1 MKVLSIDL
9 DYITYPSASIFSN
22 KNWDN
27 HPISR
32 WHMFY
37 EAGHCNKSELVYDD
51 ARLKYLK
58 NIFKKALKYCSSVE
72 FAYEH
77 DSILY
82 NIRNAEDIELINI
95 DHHDDVLMANYTYH
109 DSNEYNSEIR
119 NYNLELKLLKE
130 HDNVNEG
137 SWIGWLHAKG
147 KLKSLRWI
155 GNNNFIADSKEKFIS
170 SLIPD
175 YKFITDMDYD
185 FGDYRFDHIFI
196 CLSPQYIPPHHWH
209 VFKWFIEKYES
220 RYNKKVNLKKWET
233 RKIEIDYRYKEVTN
247 AILH

>member
-1 MKVLSIDL
+1 MRVLSIDL
-9 DYITYPSASIFSN
+9 DYIMYPSAPIFSN

-32 WHMFY
+32 WYMFN
-37 EAGHCNKSELVYDD
+37 EAGHCDQSELIYDD

-58 NIFKKALKYCSSVE
+58 NIFEKALEFCSNVE

-82 NIRNAEDIELINI
+82 SIRGYENIELINI
-95 DHHDDVLMANYTYH
+95 DHHDDVLMANYSFY
-109 DSNEYNSEIR
+109 DSNEVK
-119 NYNLELKLLKE
+119 NYNLELKFLEE

-137 SWIGWLHAKG
+137 CWIGWLHVKK

-155 GNNNFIADSKEKFIS
+155 GNNNFIEDIKENFIS
-170 SLIPD
+170 ALIPD
-175 YKFITDMDYD
+175 YEFITHMDYD
-185 FGDYRFDHIFI
+185 FGNYKFDHIFI

-233 RKIEIDYRYKEVTN
+233 KKIQIDYRYKEVSN